1 MSKILKNS
9 SPGDLNGFLDA
20 GCEVQG
26 ELRFKNTFRVHGRFT
41 GTVESE
47 GELIVGEGGVLEGV
61 VKVSELSVSGRLEG
75 QVEAKRR
82 IEIGVNG
89 HVEGEISAPA
99 LVIASGAFFQGQC
112 RMSPAEDARSSRP
125 SIVGGGKPAP
135 APEDAVPALQRF
147 AVTGTTGSTGKA
159 PTGDGG
165 SARRA
170 D

>member
-26 ELRFKNTFRVHGRFT
+26 DLRFRNTFRVHGHFR

-47 GELIVGEGGVLEGV
+47 GELIVGEGGVVEGV
-61 VKVSELSVSGRLEG
+61 VKVAELSVSGRLEG
-75 QVEAKRR
+75 QVEATKR

-89 HVEGEISAPA
+89 HVEGEINSPV
-99 LVIASGAFFQGQC
+99 LVIASGAFFQGKC
-112 RMSPAEDARSSRP
+112 TMSPSEAVRP
-125 SIVGGGKPAP
+125 VDSGKPAP
-135 APEDAVPALQRF
+135 ASEDSDPAPQRF
-147 AVTGTTGSTGKA
+147 ALPGGTA
-159 PTGDGG
+159 P
-165 SARRA
+165 SA

>member
-26 ELRFKNTFRVHGRFT
+26 ELRFEHTFRVHGRFN

-61 VKVSELSVSGRLEG
+61 VKVGELSVSGRLEG
-75 QVEAKRR
+75 QVVAKKR

-99 LVIASGAFFQGQC
+99 LIIASGAFFQGQC
-112 RMSPAEDARSSRP
+112 KMTPVKEARPSRP
-125 SIVGGGKPAP
+125 SIVDGGKPAP
-135 APEDAVPALQRF
+135 APEEADPALQRF
-147 AVTGTTGSTGKA
+147 AVPGGAASSGESS
-159 PTGDGG
+159 TGDGG
-165 SARRA
+165 RH
-170 D
+170 